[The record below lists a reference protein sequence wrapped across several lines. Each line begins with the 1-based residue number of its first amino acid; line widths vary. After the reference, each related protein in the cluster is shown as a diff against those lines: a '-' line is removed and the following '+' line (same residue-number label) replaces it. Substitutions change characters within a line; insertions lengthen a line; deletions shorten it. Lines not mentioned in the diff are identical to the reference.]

1 MLTYLW
7 LRVNAT
13 AAEDVASMRKASHLG
28 CVTSTMRRPAVLT
41 FLAVALLAAAAPPA
55 SALPLPEGA
64 HRNVELVGHL
74 AKPETG
80 AVSINFIKYEDGRDI
95 MFVSSSLGLHSY
107 DISKDPEN
115 PPLLSEISSAALRQ
129 PGDTTDN
136 FFQNEDMNVDPKR
149 KLVFMARD
157 VTSHGSANPGVYIID
172 AKDPEKLSLITFH
185 TVPEGHTTT
194 CVNECSHLWTSGLF
208 LRREIFV
215 TDITNPAMPITSPT
229 PVDVGPFDMPAGTS
243 HDVAV
248 DPTGVAW
255 VSGQGYLRG
264 YWTSGTHV
272 DPVTKVPRE
281 ATPLN
286 PVLYGGGKIPAGEG
300 GPSDQ
305 GRFVHGS
312 ERPIGPT
319 ADRGAPNFGGYGEGN
334 LIYSAEEAYGACPVG
349 PFVISSLKGALD
361 TDATGEL
368 ETVGLWSPAEKEGMA
383 EGAECSAHWFTM
395 RDGLV
400 AHGWYE
406 QGTRFLDVK
415 DPRNP
420 IQVGY
425 FRPDDGSTSAAYW
438 HGDYVYVADY
448 RRGVDILRFGGKKA
462 AAPSGDKPG
471 GGGGGG
477 QGGGGGGPSGCRPDA
492 ALASK
497 GLKLTRRSLKLR
509 GTSSCSRARVQ
520 VAVARVQAGRC
531 QFLSARG
538 RLGKKGACGRPKWLR
553 AKGGAKWTF
562 AKRARL
568 PRGSYSVFVRTGK
581 GQPRQWRLAVD
592 RRGRAKPT
600 EAV

>member
-1 MLTYLW
+1 
-7 LRVNAT
+7 
-13 AAEDVASMRKASHLG
+13 
-28 CVTSTMRRPAVLT
+28 MRRHLALSVLT
-41 FLAVALLAAAAPPA
+41 AALLAASAATA
-55 SALPLPEGA
+55 HALPFPEGA
-64 HRNVELVGHL
+64 FRNVEYVGHL
-74 AKPETG
+74 AEPERG
-80 AVSINFIKYEDGRDI
+80 GVSINFIKYEDGREV
-95 MFVSSSLGLHSY
+95 MFVSSLIGLYAY
-107 DISKDPEN
+107 DVTKDPEN
-115 PPLLSEISSAALRQ
+115 PVLLGKIASADMRQ
-129 PGDTTDN
+129 PGDTSDE
-136 FFQNEDMNVDPKR
+136 FFQNEDMNVDAKR

-157 VTSHGSANPGVYIID
+157 VTSHGNGNPGVYIID
-172 AKDPEKLSLITFH
+172 AKDPSKLAIVVFH
-185 TVPEGHTTT
+185 PLPEGHTTT
-194 CVNECSHLWTSGLF
+194 CVNECSHLWTSGLL

-215 TDITNPAMPITSPT
+215 TDITNPAMPITSPV

-248 DPTGVAW
+248 DAAGVAW

-264 YWTSGTHV
+264 YWTSGTHK
-272 DPVTKVPRE
+272 DPVTGTDRE

-286 PVLYGGGKIPAGEG
+286 PVLYGGGKVPAGEG

-319 ADRGAPNFGGYGEGN
+319 ASRGAPDFGGYGEGN

-368 ETVGLWSPAEKEGMA
+368 ETVGTWSPAEQEGML
-383 EGAECSAHWFTM
+383 EGGECSAHWFSM

-425 FRPDDGSTSAAYW
+425 FRPEGGSTSAAYW
-438 HGDYVYVADY
+438 HGDHVYVADY
-448 RRGVDILRFGGKKA
+448 ARGVDILRYTGPG
-462 AAPSGDKPG
+462 APSRSG

-477 QGGGGGGPSGCRPDA
+477 ATPGPVGSGPGGGGCKPDA
-492 ALASK
+492 ALAAR
-497 GLKLTRRSLKLR
+497 GLKLTRRSLRLR
-509 GTSSCSRARVQ
+509 GTATACSGRVQ
-520 VAVARVQAGRC
+520 VALARVQAGKCR
-531 QFLSARG
+531 FLGVRGKLRSAPC
-538 RLGKKGACGRPKWLR
+538 ARPVWLR
-553 AKGGAKWTF
+553 ARGGARWTF
-562 AKRARL
+562 ARRARL
-568 PRGSYSVFVRTGK
+568 PRGSYSVWVRVAGA
-581 GQPRQWRLAVD
+581 QPRSYRLKVD

-600 EAV
+600 EAVAAPPK